1 MRIFLIQGFR
11 VINGSIVIVLT
22 FEYDHDIT
30 ILKIAIFDKVDYIDI
45 EPALASDVKGK
56 AIPDSYAHYWLR
68 VGGDRNMSTCWGTPY
83 LMGIN

>member
-45 EPALASDVKGK
+45 EPALASDV
-56 AIPDSYAHYWLR
+56 
-68 VGGDRNMSTCWGTPY
+68 
-83 LMGIN
+83 